1 MRTFRVE
8 RMVLGMIRTNCYLLI
23 REDTGETLIVDP
35 ADRADRI
42 EAKLTEEHLTP
53 CGVLLTH
60 GHFDHI
66 GAAEELRKRYGIRI
80 YLPEK
85 EEALAGDSFA
95 NLSGQWASP
104 FGIKADVLLKDGET
118 LELAGFSIEVKATPG
133 HTGGSACYYL
143 PDEKILFSGD
153 TLFAGSV
160 GRSDFPTGSAGA
172 LARSVKGLLSSL
184 PEEVHVYPGHE
195 GDTSIAYEKRYN
207 PYA

>member
-133 HTGGSACYYL
+133 SIPGEAPVIICQM
-143 PDEKILFSGD
+143 KRFC
-153 TLFAGSV
+153 
-160 GRSDFPTGSAGA
+160 FPGIPC
-172 LARSVKGLLSSL
+172 LQDRLEDPIFLL
-184 PEEVHVYPGHE
+184 EAQVRWHVP
-195 GDTSIAYEKRYN
+195 
-207 PYA
+207 

>member
-42 EAKLTEEHLTP
+42 EAKLTEEHLTL

-85 EEALAGDSFA
+85 EEALAGDSFRKSFRA
-95 NLSGQWASP
+95 
-104 FGIKADVLLKDGET
+104 V
-118 LELAGFSIEVKATPG
+118 GFSFWYQSRRAVKRRG
-133 HTGGSACYYL
+133 NTGAGR
-143 PDEKILFSGD
+143 LF
-153 TLFAGSV
+153 
-160 GRSDFPTGSAGA
+160 
-172 LARSVKGLLSSL
+172 
-184 PEEVHVYPGHE
+184 H
-195 GDTSIAYEKRYN
+195 
-207 PYA
+207 

>member
-66 GAAEELRKRYGIRI
+66 GAAEELRKRYGIQI

-95 NLSGQWASP
+95 NLSRT
-104 FGIKADVLLKDGET
+104 V
-118 LELAGFSIEVKATPG
+118 GFSFW
-133 HTGGSACYYL
+133 HQS
-143 PDEKILFSGD
+143 
-153 TLFAGSV
+153 
-160 GRSDFPTGSAGA
+160 R
-172 LARSVKGLLSSL
+172 RSVKRRGNTGTGRLF
-184 PEEVHVYPGHE
+184 H
-195 GDTSIAYEKRYN
+195 
-207 PYA
+207 

>member
-66 GAAEELRKRYGIRI
+66 GAA
-80 YLPEK
+80 

-184 PEEVHVYPGHE
+184 PEDVHVYPGHE